1 MSRTVSIDVFRLAT
15 MSPYFKHFIQSLGQP
30 IDYIPREL
38 EVSFVVFDSMDTE
51 EAIVQCT
58 LFLNLLQDRE
68 YEERYSAL
76 LIYILQYVIEFYSR
90 FNRIFS
96 NKHIGK
102 HAFDFNEREP

>member
-15 MSPYFKHFIQSLGQP
+15 LSPYFKHFIQSLGQP

-38 EVSFVVFDSMDTE
+38 EVSFVVFDGMDTE

-68 YEERYSAL
+68 YEETYSAL
-76 LIYILQYVIEFYSR
+76 LIYILQYMALNFIVDVIEYFQI
-90 FNRIFS
+90 NILE
-96 NKHIGK
+96 NTLLI
-102 HAFDFNEREP
+102 